1 MSESL
6 GVHHMKKAKSFISR
20 HLALLDYATW
30 AICLAAV
37 IAIPLLRHRLPVPLG
52 LFLLLAAFA
61 AKLAVIVLR
70 RRKA

>member
-1 MSESL
+1 
-6 GVHHMKKAKSFISR
+6 MKKAKSFISR

-30 AICLAAV
+30 VICLAAV

-61 AKLAVIVLR
+61 AKLVVIVLR